1 MARAVCSTTTC
12 RLRSEI
18 TLIGADSVISMEVVE
33 VPYAQVLSVSE
44 RFPIYF
50 VQNADETLSLQLI

>member
-1 MARAVCSTTTC
+1 
-12 RLRSEI
+12 
-18 TLIGADSVISMEVVE
+18 MEVVE